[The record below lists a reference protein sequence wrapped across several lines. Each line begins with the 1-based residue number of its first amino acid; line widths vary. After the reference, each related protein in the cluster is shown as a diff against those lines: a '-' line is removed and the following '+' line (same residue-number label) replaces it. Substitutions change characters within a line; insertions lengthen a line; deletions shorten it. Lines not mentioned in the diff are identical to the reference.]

1 LYGIKPFSGGDVTDR
16 ELVEAAQRGDASAFT
31 ALARRHADRVY
42 ALTNRI
48 LLDPTAAED
57 AAQQAFV
64 RAWQGLPRLRDVD
77 RFETWL
83 RRLVVRACFD
93 QADADRR
100 WRVHLRL
107 LPAPDSQSDST
118 GAIAARDELER
129 ALARLKPAQRAVL
142 TLRYYL
148 DLPIAEIA
156 AALEISDGT
165 VSSRLHYALDELRSI
180 LQADGRIDA
189 TEGRTA

>member
-1 LYGIKPFSGGDVTDR
+1 MTTSHLPGGDVTER
-16 ELVEAAQRGDASAFT
+16 ELVEAAQRGDAGAFT
-31 ALARRHADRVY
+31 ALARRHADRVH
-42 ALTNRI
+42 ALANRI
-48 LLDPTAAED
+48 LLDPAAAED

-100 WRVHLRL
+100 WRVHIRL
-107 LPAPDSQSDST
+107 LAGADPQADAT
-118 GAIAARDELER
+118 GAIVARDEMDR
-129 ALARLKPAQRAVL
+129 ALARLKPQQRAVL

-148 DLPIAEIA
+148 DLPVAEIA
-156 AALEISDGT
+156 AALEISEGT

-180 LQADGRIDA
+180 LQADARLDGR
-189 TEGRTA
+189 EGRTA

>member
-1 LYGIKPFSGGDVTDR
+1 MTER
-16 ELVEAAQRGDASAFT
+16 ELVEAAQRGDAGAFT

-48 LLDPTAAED
+48 LLDPAAAED
-57 AAQQAFV
+57 ASQQAFV
-64 RAWQGLPRLRDVD
+64 QAWQGLPRLRDVD
-77 RFETWL
+77 RFENWL
-83 RRLVVRACFD
+83 RRLVVRVCFD

-100 WRVHLRL
+100 WRVHIRL
-107 LPAPDSQSDST
+107 VARADPQPDAT
-118 GAIAARDELER
+118 GAIVARDEMDR

-148 DLPIAEIA
+148 DLPLADVA
-156 AALEISDGT
+156 AVLEISEGT

-180 LQADGRIDA
+180 LQADGRLDA
-189 TEGRTA
+189 SEGRTA

>member
-1 LYGIKPFSGGDVTDR
+1 
-16 ELVEAAQRGDASAFT
+16 
-31 ALARRHADRVY
+31 VY

-57 AAQQAFV
+57 ASQQAFV
-64 RAWQGLPRLRDVD
+64 RAWEGLPGLRDVD
-77 RFETWL
+77 RFDAWL

-100 WRVHLRL
+100 WRVQIRL
-107 LPAPDSQSDST
+107 VPAAAPQPDAT
-118 GAIAARDELER
+118 GLIAARDEMER
-129 ALARLKPAQRAVL
+129 AMARLKPPQRAVL

-148 DLPIAEIA
+148 DLPLAEIA
-156 AALEISDGT
+156 AALEISEGT

-180 LQADGRIDA
+180 LQADGRLDA
-189 TEGRTA
+189 QEGRTA